1 MTYIIHFLYGIV
13 MGYFGLISPGML
25 NMTALKISLTT
36 NKSSAVKFAVGAS
49 LIVFIQAGIALFFAD
64 YLVKNPEIIRA
75 LKIVGVVVFLILAI
89 FFFYLS
95 RKEFKTNSTNSKM
108 NYIFKGIGM
117 SMANMLAIPFY
128 LGLSIYLASIQ
139 IIIIKQPYIM
149 FFVSGAAIGAFL
161 LFYTYIVFAKIIKN
175 KVSFIAKNINILL
188 SVLFLILGILTL
200 TKLLN

>member
-1 MTYIIHFLYGIV
+1 

-36 NKSSAVKFAVGAS
+36 NKRNAIKFAFGAS
-49 LIVFIQAGIALFFAD
+49 LIVFVQAGIALFFAD
-64 YLVKNPEIIRA
+64 YLVQNPEVIKG
-75 LKIVGVVVFLILAI
+75 LKMAGVVVFFILTV

-95 RKEFKTNSTNSKM
+95 RKEFKTNSTKGKM
-108 NYIFKGIGM
+108 NYIINGIGM

-128 LGLSIYLASIQ
+128 LGLSIYLASIHK
-139 IIIIKQPYIM
+139 IIIKQPYIL
-149 FFVSGAAIGAFL
+149 FFIVGASIGAFL

-200 TKLLN
+200 AKLLN

>member
-1 MTYIIHFLYGIV
+1 
-13 MGYFGLISPGML
+13 
-25 NMTALKISLTT
+25 
-36 NKSSAVKFAVGAS
+36 
-49 LIVFIQAGIALFFAD
+49 
-64 YLVKNPEIIRA
+64 
-75 LKIVGVVVFLILAI
+75 
-89 FFFYLS
+89 
-95 RKEFKTNSTNSKM
+95 
-108 NYIFKGIGM
+108 
-117 SMANMLAIPFY
+117 MANMLAIPFY

-175 KVSFIAKNINILL
+175 KVSFIAKNINVLL

>member
-25 NMTALKISLTT
+25 NMTALKISLTI
-36 NKSSAVKFAVGAS
+36 NKNSAVKFAIGAS
-49 LIVFIQAGIALFFAD
+49 LVVFIQAGIALFFAD
-64 YLVKNPEIIRA
+64 YLVKNPEIIKG
-75 LKIVGVVVFLILAI
+75 LKIAGVVVFFILAI